1 MADLDFRRE
10 EDQEEVW
17 EKLDADVLAAH
28 EQKEGPITFH
38 PHELEYLEMMSDEE
52 EEDGVVSD
60 AKAERLSEEEKIARR
75 IQKIKWRDIRD
86 PILPE
91 PTDFMPITYKITEAL
106 SKNFKKT
113 GLQVIVKM
121 ASIELTPEK
130 PVFPAGGWHV
140 SSFFRYTLRHGAD
153 CIQVEGQMNEHIV
166 ATALYYLDSE
176 NVTPSQLSFRMAT
189 SPDQEDLQSRV
200 GQDLYRVYE
209 HIYGTRLGFNNSET
223 VQNYGSVHTPEG
235 RLLAFPNVL

>member
-1 MADLDFRRE
+1 M
-10 EDQEEVW
+10 
-17 EKLDADVLAAH
+17 
-28 EQKEGPITFH
+28 PN
-38 PHELEYLEMMSDEE
+38 EE
-52 EEDGVVSD
+52 EEDGVASD
-60 AKAERLSEEEKIARR
+60 AQGESLSEEEKMARKLQR
-75 IQKIKWRDIRD
+75 VKWKEIRD

-91 PTDFMPITYKITEAL
+91 PMDFEPITYKITEAL
-106 SKNFKKT
+106 GKNFRNT

-140 SSFFRYTLRHGAD
+140 SFHNPCILHHGAD

-189 SPDQEDLQSRV
+189 SASQDDLQEQV

-209 HIYGTRLGFNNSET
+209 HIYGTRLGFDDSET
-223 VQNYGSVHTPEG
+223 VQTYGSVHTPEG
-235 RLLAFPNVL
+235 RLLAFPNLL